1 MESQH
6 AECAVILLGPF
17 ELDEL
22 RLCPGL
28 GRGRL
33 NTALSLVLVLPLIL
47 PMPKAEETE
56 RAAGFICRC

>member
-56 RAAGFICRC
+56 